1 MDAPLDFNIKIGVG
15 ASTKNFKKAVHR
27 NRIKRLLREAYRT
40 EKLLLHNY
48 LQQHNKHIIIFL
60 LFIDKTLPDYTTI
73 KNKMPFIL
81 QQLIKELNEEI
92 AANT

>member
-1 MDAPLDFNIKIGVG
+1 
-15 ASTKNFKKAVHR
+15 
-27 NRIKRLLREAYRT
+27 
-40 EKLLLHNY
+40 
-48 LQQHNKHIIIFL
+48 
-60 LFIDKTLPDYTTI
+60 LPDYTTI